1 MTGFRLAKGG
11 AQELFGLTPDLTCMG
26 KVIGGGLPVGA
37 YGGRRAI
44 METVAPAGPV
54 YQAGT
59 LSGNPLAVAAGLACL
74 KALGEPGVYD
84 KLESISRGLTDGL
97 VAEARAAG
105 VPVTLNRVGSM
116 WTLFFTEGPVFD
128 YPTAKRADV
137 KAFGNFFHALLDR
150 GVYLPPSQFEAAFV
164 SLAMGEREIEHTLAA
179 ARHAFRAL

>member
-1 MTGFRLAKGG
+1 
-11 AQELFGLTPDLTCMG
+11 
-26 KVIGGGLPVGA
+26 
-37 YGGRRAI
+37 

-59 LSGNPLAVAAGLACL
+59 LSGNPLAVAAGTACL

-84 KLESISRGLTDGL
+84 RLESIARGLTDGL

-116 WTLFFTEGPVFD
+116 WTLFFTDGPVFD
-128 YPTAKRADV
+128 YPTAKRADT
-137 KAFGNFFHALLDR
+137 KAFGMFFHALLDR

-179 ARHAFRAL
+179 ARHAFRALSVG

>member
-1 MTGFRLAKGG
+1 M
-11 AQELFGLTPDLTCMG
+11 
-26 KVIGGGLPVGA
+26 
-37 YGGRRAI
+37 
-44 METVAPAGPV
+44 
-54 YQAGT
+54 
-59 LSGNPLAVAAGLACL
+59 
-74 KALGEPGVYD
+74 
-84 KLESISRGLTDGL
+84 
-97 VAEARAAG
+97 
-105 VPVTLNRVGSM
+105 TLNRVGSM

>member
-1 MTGFRLAKGG
+1 M
-11 AQELFGLTPDLTCMG
+11 
-26 KVIGGGLPVGA
+26 
-37 YGGRRAI
+37 
-44 METVAPAGPV
+44 
-54 YQAGT
+54 
-59 LSGNPLAVAAGLACL
+59 S
-74 KALGEPGVYD
+74 PGVYD

-116 WTLFFTEGPVFD
+116 WTLFFTDGPVFD
-128 YPTAKRADV
+128 YPSAKRADT
-137 KAFGNFFHALLDR
+137 KKFGNFFHALLDR